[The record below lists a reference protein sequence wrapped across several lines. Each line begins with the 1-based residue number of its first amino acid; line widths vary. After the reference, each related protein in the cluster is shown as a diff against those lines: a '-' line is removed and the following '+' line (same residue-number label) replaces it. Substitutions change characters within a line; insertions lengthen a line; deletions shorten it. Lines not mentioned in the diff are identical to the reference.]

1 MQVSVESAGGL
12 QRKLTV
18 AVPEDTIEQA
28 VQTRLQNLTRT
39 AKIKG
44 FRAGKVPL
52 KVVKQHYGQQ
62 VRQEV
67 LGEVIQS
74 SFYEAVSQEKL
85 RPASSP
91 SIDTQQIDDG
101 QGLEYTATFEVYP
114 EVQLADM
121 SGAKIEKTVAE
132 IGESDLDEMID
143 TIRKQQ
149 LQWEVVDKAAE
160 NGDQVTVDFKGIIDG
175 EEFAGGTGENM
186 TVEIGAGRM
195 IKGFEDGLAGLKAD
209 DEKTLELKFPD
220 DYHAKELAGKDVKF
234 EIKVKKVESSKLPE
248 IDEEFAKKM
257 GVADGNIEKMRDDVK
272 ANMQRELDARLKN
285 NVKQAVMD
293 KLLELNK
300 IDIPESLI
308 QQESEV
314 LLKQM
319 QSNLMQQGMQQGQLK
334 MEPSMFKDQA
344 ERRVALGLIM
354 SEIVK
359 QQSFVPDADKV
370 RGFIEEMASGY
381 EKPDDVV
388 KWYYGDKQRLAEV
401 ESMVI
406 EQQIVDWILEQAK
419 VEDKTTSFK
428 NIMYP
433 EKDKG

>member
-12 QRKLTV
+12 QRKLTI

-52 KVVKQHYGQQ
+52 KVVKQHYGTQ

-67 LGEVIQS
+67 VGEVIQS

-91 SIDTQQIDDG
+91 SIDAQKINDG
-101 QGLEYTATFEVYP
+101 EGLEYTATFEVYP
-114 EVQLADM
+114 EIELADI
-121 SGAKIEKTVAE
+121 SGAKIEKLIAD
-132 IGESDLDEMID
+132 ISDADLDEMID

-149 LQWEVVDKAAE
+149 VQWDVVDKNAE
-160 NGDQVTVDFKGIIDG
+160 SGDQVVIDFKGKIDG
-175 EEFAGGTGENM
+175 EEFAGGSGENM

-195 IKGFEDGLAGLKAD
+195 IKGFEDGLLGLKVD
-209 DEKTLELKFPD
+209 DEKTLDLAFPEE
-220 DYHAKELAGKDVKF
+220 YHAKEIAGKDVQF
-234 EIKVKKVESSKLPE
+234 DIKVKEVKASSLPPV
-248 IDEEFAKKM
+248 DEEFAKKL
-257 GVADGNIEKMRDDVK
+257 GVADGNIEKMREDVK
-272 ANMQRELDARLKN
+272 GNMQRELDARLQN
-285 NVKQAVMD
+285 SVKQAVMD
-293 KLLELNK
+293 QLLELNK
-300 IDIPESLI
+300 IDIPSSLI
-308 QQESEV
+308 EQESEV
-314 LLKQM
+314 LLRQM
-319 QSNLMQQGMQQGQLK
+319 QNNLMQQGMQQNQLA

-359 QQSFVPDADKV
+359 QQNMKADADKV
-370 RGFIEEMASGY
+370 RAFIDEMASSY
-381 EKPDDVV
+381 EKPDEVV
-388 KWYYGDKQRLAEV
+388 KWYYNDKQRMAEV

-406 EQQIVDWILEQAK
+406 EQQIVDWVLEQAK
-419 VEDKTTSFK
+419 VEDKTETFNK
-428 NIMYP
+428 IMYP
-433 EKDKG
+433 EKD